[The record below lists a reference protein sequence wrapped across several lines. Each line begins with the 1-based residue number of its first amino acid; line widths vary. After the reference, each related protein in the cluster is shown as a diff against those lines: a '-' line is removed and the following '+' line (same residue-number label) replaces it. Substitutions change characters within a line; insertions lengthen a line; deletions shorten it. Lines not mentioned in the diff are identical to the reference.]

1 MCKASHVRSTFGS
14 WDVEKSA
21 RRCGPKRIL
30 KSNVQNTLRSEQ
42 LWQLR
47 CWKVHGA
54 NRFWSQKVQST
65 LRSEQLW
72 QLRSL
77 WCEAHF
83 EVKMLKAP
91 DVRTTSGLW
100 DVEKVH
106 AVVARSYTALRYTL
120 RYTTSLH
127 FTTLHYTTLLCT
139 TLHYPTLHLQLQ
151 LRVQLHL
158 QLRVQLQL
166 QPRITRF
173 QLHYTTPDD
182 TALQLELQLQLHL

>member
-1 MCKASHVRSTFGS
+1 MSKKCTPLWPKARFEVKCAKHITFGAALA
-14 WDVEKSA
+14 VEM
-21 RRCGPKRIL
+21 L
-30 KSNVQNTLRSEQ
+30 KKCTVQ
-42 LWQLR
+42 
-47 CWKVHGA
+47 

-127 FTTLHYTTLLCT
+127 FTTLHYTTLHYSIPHYTTLRYTYNCNYEYNYTCNYEYNYNCNHASLGFNYTTLRQT
-139 TLHYPTLHLQLQ
+139 TLHYN
-151 LRVQLHL
+151 
-158 QLRVQLQL
+158 
-166 QPRITRF
+166 
-173 QLHYTTPDD
+173 
-182 TALQLELQLQLHL
+182 

>member
-1 MCKASHVRSTFGS
+1 MSKKCTPLWPKAHFEVKCAKHITFGAALA
-14 WDVEKSA
+14 VEM
-21 RRCGPKRIL
+21 L
-30 KSNVQNTLRSEQ
+30 KKCTVQ
-42 LWQLR
+42 
-47 CWKVHGA
+47 